1 MEHSLTHADFGQIRN
16 ISRDLVYIEIFLP
29 AQFGDKRPTDG
40 AESQRRQTDCEL
52 WREAG
57 DTATRGPPIVLLGV
71 RHPCQDTACSC
82 CGPEVLQTRSH
93 FKTGQ
98 GLVLTAYTLF
108 TLSLTRPSPKLSS
121 PVWPW
126 PGEPSNLHWLGK
138 PCIVG
143 EISHLHLA

>member
-1 MEHSLTHADFGQIRN
+1 MTMEHSLKHADFGQIKN
-16 ISRDLVYIEIFLP
+16 ISRNLVYIEIFLP

-71 RHPCQDTACSC
+71 RHPCQDTARSS

-98 GLVLTAYTLF
+98 GLAHLRSPRLLCVR
-108 TLSLTRPSPKLSS
+108 SLGSPWYDYVYFNIASS
-121 PVWPW
+121 
-126 PGEPSNLHWLGK
+126 G
-138 PCIVG
+138 IQ
-143 EISHLHLA
+143 